1 MKWGINIT
9 LQHLGYFKRG
19 NISHGVSPRIPISA
33 SLTNGKH
40 FSTPPK
46 SDSSKLDFVKFEF
59 TQNMESVSKLAKQYD
74 AQYMI
79 PNKQYISSNI

>member
-1 MKWGINIT
+1 MGHKYYFATFGIF
-9 LQHLGYFKRG
+9 QE
-19 NISHGVSPRIPISA
+19 
-33 SLTNGKH
+33 GKH
-40 FSTPPK
+40 KSWRKSTDPHFSLSYKWETLFNASK
-46 SDSSKLDFVKFEF
+46 SDESKLDFVKFEF